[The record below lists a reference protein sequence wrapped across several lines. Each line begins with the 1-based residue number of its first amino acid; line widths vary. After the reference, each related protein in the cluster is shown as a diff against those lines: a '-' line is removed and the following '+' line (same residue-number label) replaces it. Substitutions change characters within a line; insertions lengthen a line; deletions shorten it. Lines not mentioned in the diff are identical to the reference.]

1 MSALISKADI
11 AKAGDAVTY
20 HCEGLRA
27 ALFGLEWKDGQTVAQ
42 KHADIHKA
50 FGDFTDRLMRDMPFV
65 PPRPP
70 EFAPELAETPTPLP
84 KPDMTKAAPPAPVD
98 RLTKIAQQTRER
110 DPKLTAEQCITK
122 ALEADPAAYD
132 AIERERQVQVR
143 RLGALE

>member
-1 MSALISKADI
+1 MRTEFTKTV
-11 AKAGDAVTY
+11 DAVMPY
-20 HCEGLRA
+20 CAGLRHTIGEILTDA
-27 ALFGLEWKDGQTVAQ
+27 SVTEKREAITKAITGRFAEDILRGLPDDAS
-42 KHADIHKA
+42 
-50 FGDFTDRLMRDMPFV
+50 FV

-70 EFAPELAETPTPLP
+70 EPAPTPLP
-84 KPDMTKAAPPAPVD
+84 KPEVMKAAPPAPVD
-98 RLTKIAQQTRER
+98 RLTKIAQQARER